1 MKNTKINVK
10 IIDIERKFLEK
21 IFNCKF
27 EQLEK
32 VFNLIRVLEE
42 DFNYDLVKRLID
54 MVSERQGDFSL
65 ENGTNYYSMLINFV
79 IGEFFYQYFVNNMRI
94 SDESEFFELLF
105 KDLLD
110 VPDYTYIDLEMP
122 LGVEK
127 YLSEFGITPRE
138 WKKFRLALDS
148 FIKKKDTIN

>member
-1 MKNTKINVK
+1 
-10 IIDIERKFLEK
+10 
-21 IFNCKF
+21 
-27 EQLEK
+27 
-32 VFNLIRVLEE
+32 
-42 DFNYDLVKRLID
+42 
-54 MVSERQGDFSL
+54 
-65 ENGTNYYSMLINFV
+65 
-79 IGEFFYQYFVNNMRI
+79 MRI
-94 SDESEFFELLF
+94 SNESEFFELLF

-148 FIKKKDTIN
+148 FIKKKKILSIEEIILIY